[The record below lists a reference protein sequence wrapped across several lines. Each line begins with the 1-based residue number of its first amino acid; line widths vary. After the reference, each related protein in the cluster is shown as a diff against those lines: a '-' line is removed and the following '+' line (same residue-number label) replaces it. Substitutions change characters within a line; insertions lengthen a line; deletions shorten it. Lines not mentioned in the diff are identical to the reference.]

1 MFDPHSA
8 PIHSEYRRQE
18 LLNEALRDRLI
29 AAARRSGAVPP
40 TPALWQERRPVWRP
54 ALYRIGAWLVG
65 AGERLQAAAEPR
77 VLAA

>member
-1 MFDPHSA
+1 MFDPHTA
-8 PIHSEYRRQE
+8 PIHSEYRRQM
-18 LLNEALRDRLI
+18 LLEEAARDRMV
-29 AAARRSGAVPP
+29 AAARRDAAAVPAA
-40 TPALWQERRPVWRP
+40 ALWQERRVWRP